1 MSNIN
6 GYENEYEFVQYL
18 NGKRIKELNPLFREL
33 IDELFPMEGED
44 TVIKSWRNHNK
55 QKTDVFIKVNSI
67 MKGISIKKGKK
78 NSFHVERIS
87 DFINFLI
94 ENKIDKE
101 IVIEYLKYHYADG
114 STNGTGSRRLSVEE
128 YKKVNQSKIDKINIA
143 MNYENILR
151 NAIYR
156 FVIKGKNSNYEID
169 ALICGEVNDF
179 TWITK
184 EDIIQIALS
193 KKDNYSTAVHF
204 GPMTIQPKNRC
215 LNYNPKYE
223 KDRYCIQVKWYNLFD
238 NIIEHKN
245 NKIIANKS

>member
-1 MSNIN
+1 
-6 GYENEYEFVQYL
+6 
-18 NGKRIKELNPLFREL
+18 
-33 IDELFPMEGED
+33 
-44 TVIKSWRNHNK
+44 
-55 QKTDVFIKVNSI
+55 

-143 MNYENILR
+143 MSYENILR

-156 FVIKGKNSNYEID
+156 FVIKGKNSLLLSHKLLN
-169 ALICGEVNDF
+169 L
-179 TWITK
+179 
-184 EDIIQIALS
+184 IIQTYYFVL
-193 KKDNYSTAVHF
+193 
-204 GPMTIQPKNRC
+204 
-215 LNYNPKYE
+215 
-223 KDRYCIQVKWYNLFD
+223 
-238 NIIEHKN
+238 
-245 NKIIANKS
+245 